1 MSGPYYCHEC
11 GTLCGE
17 DATHIVTTVTEP
29 GVVSIVGLSLCG
41 QGKEIPLAVDKCHW
55 AIERMTG
62 K

>member
-1 MSGPYYCHEC
+1 
-11 GTLCGE
+11 
-17 DATHIVTTVTEP
+17 VTEP

-41 QGKEIPLAVDKCHW
+41 QCKEIPLAVDKCHW